1 MNKGLRPL
9 PHDDRDFKVG
19 QIMTLPKLEELPKE
33 FELPTLGVKN
43 QYNSDFCS
51 AFASTLVSESQE
63 GTILS
68 PEWHFAVSKKISND
82 VKEWGQD
89 LRTAC
94 EVSVKYGD
102 INQKDAPFTL
112 DNKEADFLRD
122 INNWPDL
129 FNLAIRQKKKSYIK
143 VKGPYD
149 DFDDIR
155 ATLYKLKTPIM
166 IGLTWSWGLNHYELK
181 GTKDDGFGHAIT
193 VIGWNDKGLILQNSV
208 GVKIGLNGKHVMG
221 REEINHFVSMY
232 GAFTFIDFSPDEIK
246 ELMKRG
252 IMIEQLNL
260 LNKVL
265 ILMSILIKKLNET
278 TKKTLGFIDDLVE
291 GVFSKR
297 N

>member
-1 MNKGLRPL
+1 MNKGLKPL
-9 PHDDRDFKVG
+9 PVDERDFKVG
-19 QIMTLPKLEELPKE
+19 QIMSLPKLEDLPEE

-43 QYNSDFCS
+43 QYDSDFCS
-51 AFASTLVSESQE
+51 AFAATLVSESQE
-63 GTILS
+63 GIELS
-68 PEWHFAVSKKISND
+68 PEWHFAVSKKISGD

-89 LRTAC
+89 LRSAC

-102 INQKDAPFTL
+102 IPQKDAPFTL
-112 DNKEADFLRD
+112 KDKTPEVLRD

-129 FNLAIRQKKKSYIK
+129 FTLAIGQKKKSYIK

-155 ATLYKLKTPIM
+155 ATIYKLKTPVM
-166 IGLTWSWGLNHYELK
+166 IGLVWSWGLNNYELK
-181 GTKDDGFGHAIT
+181 GIDNNGFGHAIT
-193 VIGWNDKGLILQNSV
+193 VVGWNSKGLILQNS
-208 GVKIGLNGKHVMG
+208 GGIKMGFKGQHVIG
-221 REEINHFVSMY
+221 REEINHFVPLY
-232 GAFTFIDFSPDEIK
+232 GAFTFIDYSQDEVK

-260 LNKVL
+260 MNKVL
-265 ILMSILIKKLNET
+265 ILMSILIKKLHET
-278 TKKTLGFIDDLVE
+278 TKGTLGLLGELVE